1 MSVKVK
7 DISFEINNKKILNNI
22 SFEIQK
28 GEILA
33 FLGPNGS
40 GKSTIIDILSGT
52 KKKNKG
58 KIFFDNT
65 EIEKINIKT
74 QALIRSTMAQSQ
86 QIFYDFSVKEII
98 ELGWIQYEKKKFQDS
113 LTKVSKECG
122 ISNLLDE
129 NFNNLSGGEQQRI
142 HFARTLIQLYNNY
155 KDKNRYFFL
164 DEPTANLDITHEINL
179 IEIIKKKAK
188 EGFGVLIALHDL
200 NLAYSFS
207 DKIALIKDGEIKYI
221 GKPNEVLTEN
231 RLQEIYNTPISIN
244 KKNRFIK
251 YY

>member
-1 MSVKVK
+1 MSVKIEN
-7 DISFEINNKKILNNI
+7 ISFEINNKKILNNI

-98 ELGWIQYEKKKFQDS
+98 ELGWIQYEYKNFQDS
-113 LTKVSKECG
+113 LTKVSEECG
-122 ISNLLDE
+122 ISNLLE
-129 NFNNLSGGEQQRI
+129 KNFNNLSGGEQQRI

-155 KDKNRYFFL
+155 KDNNRYFFL

-179 IEIIKKKAK
+179 IEIIKKKSK

-200 NLAYSFS
+200 NLAYNFS
-207 DKIALIKDGEIKYI
+207 DRIALIKDGEIKYI
-221 GKPNEVLTEN
+221 GKPNEVLTET

>member
-1 MSVKVK
+1 MSVKIEN
-7 DISFEINNKKILNNI
+7 ISFEINNKKILNNI

-28 GEILA
+28 GEILT